1 MTDSTQWQ
9 SPAGSSQPQ
18 QPGAH
23 FQAPGQQGVP
33 TVPPVAGA
41 PGWTPPPKPGLIPL
55 RPLTL
60 GTILSAAFQVMRRNP
75 KPTFGFSLLLNGIIG
90 LISVIV
96 VGVVAV
102 LSFTRVFNATGSNSD
117 EIAAGAIGQV
127 YLSALVPLLL
137 ALVSTA
143 VLQGIISLEV
153 ARGTVGERLTLGG
166 LWRMAKGRIGT
177 LVLWALLIIGAAVV
191 VLIVLGLV
199 IGLFAAFGGNE
210 GIAVAVVL
218 FLVSYAGVAVL
229 TAWLGTRL
237 SLVPSSIMI
246 ERLPLRQAMRRSW
259 SLTIGYFWKTFGIQL
274 LVGFIVGVV
283 SQVVSL
289 PLSFIAPIGMTLL
302 NPTGDNTGLIV
313 TLIIVTALTLLI
325 ALVFGAITAIIQ
337 SATAALIYLDLRMRK
352 EGLDL
357 ELTRF
362 VEARQAGD
370 TTVADPYLIRGIA
383 HQPPAQYTP
392 PGATSYPSPT
402 TPTATPSAPPSE
414 SPWA

>member
-1 MTDSTQWQ
+1 
-9 SPAGSSQPQ
+9 
-18 QPGAH
+18 
-23 FQAPGQQGVP
+23 
-33 TVPPVAGA
+33 
-41 PGWTPPPKPGLIPL
+41 
-55 RPLTL
+55 
-60 GTILSAAFQVMRRNP
+60 MRRNP

-102 LSFTRVFNATGSNSD
+102 LSFTRVFNATGSNAD

-127 YLSALVPLLL
+127 YLSALVPLVL

-166 LWRMAKGRIGT
+166 LWRMGKGRIGT

-191 VLIVLGLV
+191 VLVVLGLI

-218 FLVSYAGVAVL
+218 FLLSYAGVAVL
-229 TAWLGTRL
+229 AAWLGTRL